1 MWPRI
6 PRSPASASRARFV
19 PMERI
24 LQLLDDFDDLL
35 AVVRQRLHWF
45 R

>member
-1 MWPRI
+1 LPRAV
-6 PRSPASASRARFV
+6 P

-35 AVVRQRLHWF
+35 AVVRQRLRWF
-45 R
+45 P

>member
-1 MWPRI
+1 MRKG
-6 PRSPASASRARFV
+6 PASALRALFA

-45 R
+45 P